1 MRNKGSIDV
10 PDGVPVDS
18 IEEWVRLDLLDRKT
32 RLGVRKKSRYD
43 MRISLMRRRRLFPL
57 ESGLPSNHTLGFSA
71 EINVLGNLQVI
82 LPLDDLL
89 VSLMRAFRTEGRVA

>member
-43 MRISLMRRRRLFPL
+43 MRISLMR
-57 ESGLPSNHTLGFSA
+57 
-71 EINVLGNLQVI
+71 
-82 LPLDDLL
+82 
-89 VSLMRAFRTEGRVA
+89 